1 MSFSRPS
8 PLSSKPPKGIPGPTT
23 RWSSIPTVP
32 AHTRAATWCPRWM
45 STRAVRSHSPAA
57 AALLS
62 VRTCSTRRRDALLT
76 ELITDG
82 DYHGSMET
90 DLPKAAGRLFL
101 RLQREMFRQV
111 AEAGFDDVRPR
122 HGAVLAY
129 LVPEG
134 RRLSEFAELS
144 GQHKQVIGTIA
155 DELEA
160 LGYVTRVPDPTDGRA
175 KLLVPTER
183 GRAEVAASTRIIAGL
198 EAGIA
203 EAIGADRLAELRR
216 DLMRASTAF

>member
-1 MSFSRPS
+1 M
-8 PLSSKPPKGIPGPTT
+8 
-23 RWSSIPTVP
+23 
-32 AHTRAATWCPRWM
+32 
-45 STRAVRSHSPAA
+45 
-57 AALLS
+57 
-62 VRTCSTRRRDALLT
+62 
-76 ELITDG
+76 
-82 DYHGSMET
+82 
-90 DLPKAAGRLFL
+90 
-101 RLQREMFRQV
+101 
-111 AEAGFDDVRPR
+111 
-122 HGAVLAY
+122 LAY

-160 LGYVTRVPDPTDGRA
+160 LGYVARVPDPTDGRA